1 MRVILDTNVLLA
13 AALWRGPPH
22 VLLELVRSTNLA
34 LVSSPAMLTELA
46 GVLARAKFEAMF
58 VRLQTTPAQ
67 SLAELRQ
74 LCEVLDPP
82 PLPQP
87 VCRDPK
93 DDMVLALA
101 LAAQVDLIVSGD
113 NDLLVL
119 HPFEGIPVLSP
130 ADALLFI
137 GAG

>member
-74 LCEVLDPP
+74 LCEVIDPP

>member
-1 MRVILDTNVLLA
+1 MRAILDTNVLLSA
-13 AALWRGPPH
+13 VLWRGLPH
-22 VLLELVRSTNLA
+22 ALLELVRSNTLT
-34 LVSSPAMLTELA
+34 LVISPALLTELT
-46 GVLARAKFEAMF
+46 GVLQRSKFAGNF
-58 VRLQTTPAQ
+58 VRVQTTPAQ
-67 SLAELRQ
+67 SLAELHR
-74 LCEVLDPP
+74 LCKVIDPP

-87 VCRDPK
+87 VCRDPN

-130 ADALLFI
+130 ADALTFI
-137 GAG
+137 GKG